1 MNPEHDRTLKILTE
15 REMELA
21 KAAED
26 KKLLAAKIDKLVGDL
41 NTERAARDDGREG
54 FSALKKEMDDSSRA
68 MNAEEKKK
76 KFGYLRWGNFV
87 RDKARAEQH
96 INDLTAVIWKC
107 KLAQTPRS
115 SVRRGPIT
123 TISTGQNFWE
133 LSLSR
138 PVGLLRA
145 PVKPVQL
152 GQQTTRSLSCVDFW
166 DFWKRET
173 PWSQT
178 RDSQFSSPE

>member
-1 MNPEHDRTLKILTE
+1 MKLQWDTCLRDEIPVPPAVAEWMNSEHDRTLKILTE

-54 FSALKKEMDDSSRA
+54 FSAL
-68 MNAEEKKK
+68 
-76 KFGYLRWGNFV
+76 
-87 RDKARAEQH
+87 
-96 INDLTAVIWKC
+96 
-107 KLAQTPRS
+107 
-115 SVRRGPIT
+115 
-123 TISTGQNFWE
+123 
-133 LSLSR
+133 SR
-138 PVGLLRA
+138 PAGLLRA

-166 DFWKRET
+166 NFWKRET